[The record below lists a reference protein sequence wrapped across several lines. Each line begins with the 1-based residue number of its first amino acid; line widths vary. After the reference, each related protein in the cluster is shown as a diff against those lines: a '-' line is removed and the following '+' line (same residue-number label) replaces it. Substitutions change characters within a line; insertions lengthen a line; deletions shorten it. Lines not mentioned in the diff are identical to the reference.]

1 MLTKDSVLYYNDNN
15 KNSYI
20 TDGGGTTMLENVL
33 EFFRN
38 LPKKNCAT
46 CGETIEEQ
54 HECYGNQCDKCN
66 NL

>member
-1 MLTKDSVLYYNDNN
+1 MLTKDSVLYYNEFNN
-15 KNSYI
+15 DSYI

>member
-1 MLTKDSVLYYNDNN
+1 
-15 KNSYI
+15 
-20 TDGGGTTMLENVL
+20 MLENVL